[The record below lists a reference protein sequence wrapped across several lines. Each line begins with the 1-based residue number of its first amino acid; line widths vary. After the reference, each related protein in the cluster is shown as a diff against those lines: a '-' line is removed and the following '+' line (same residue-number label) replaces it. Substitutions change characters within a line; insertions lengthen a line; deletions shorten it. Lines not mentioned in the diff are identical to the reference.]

1 MPITLLNRMR
11 GGGDRAFDADVLSWR
26 DAVIANGGSVSLAR
40 LIVVDRF
47 VFNEKASGTWA
58 LTDDYLGFWAE
69 NAAQALTSLKQRR
82 LATAINSP
90 VFTQDRDFTFDGATS
105 YIDTG
110 FVPDTMRSRMATS
123 NLHAEIWERTSLGS
137 VSGSSSMGVSS
148 GSSRAIRINPLNA
161 GGVIS
166 AANGTTAI
174 CTLPV
179 ATSVGLSQVGRNGP
193 LMTDS
198 SGSKNGVAMTRTQDL
213 TSLGASL
220 PSHYP
225 STSGQNTL
233 GAYGAGE
240 PHPLAMSHGAQPLAV
255 LNVSPG
261 YNAVQA
267 WATSVGAQV

>member
-1 MPITLLNRMR
+1 M
-11 GGGDRAFDADVLSWR
+11 
-26 DAVIANGGSVSLAR
+26 
-40 LIVVDRF
+40 
-47 VFNEKASGTWA
+47 
-58 LTDDYLGFWAE
+58 
-69 NAAQALTSLKQRR
+69 TSLKQRR

-110 FVPDTMRSRMATS
+110 FVPDTHALSMATS
-123 NLHAEIWERTSLGS
+123 NLHTEIWERTSLGS

-174 CTLPV
+174 YTLPV
-179 ATSVGLSQVGRNGP
+179 ATSVGLSQAGRNGP

-198 SGSKNGVAMTRTQDL
+198 YGSKNGVAMTRTQDL
-213 TSLGASL
+213 TSVGASL
-220 PSHYP
+220 PGHSIHIG
-225 STSGQNTL
+225 GQNTL
-233 GAYGAGE
+233 GAYGGGRAASVGYVSWGAA
-240 PHPLAMSHGAQPLAV
+240 LGGAQCLAR
-255 LNVSPG
+255 